1 MIELVNTSVPNG
13 LISGT
18 HGFTTVAM
26 TRGVSDRQR
35 AQLEGFCAYIHR
47 TSAHDERY
55 FRENPVNWFH
65 VLLRQGE
72 HVLGRVAPAEFDYTG
87 RTNRLAR
94 LWLLEDGQMPQ
105 VGGAEVLRQTKGH
118 FAEAWSGEPR
128 YLEPGSGAE
137 ALARVHALPG
147 GGCALW
153 RSRFGA
159 QGERW
164 AQRLAWQLQV
174 QLQRNVVTPFY
185 FKADPARDVAGE
197 LLLGLFGEVIALLPE
212 ALRPRV
218 GFSTYAEALPME
230 AICHLRAIYGE
241 EKTFAALA
249 ATQPWVDCLAGRV
262 VNEARLPEADPTPR
276 PAAAAL
282 VATPSTP
289 AGVPKPTMPQRPMT
303 PQGRRAPTQ
312 PAAIPAWAQ
321 GRAAALQPKRPRA
334 TAWIIGVAAVLVL
347 LMAGGTIGYLLRQMK
362 QADKKV
368 EQTEEPVPEEVLRPI
383 DPALAE
389 RERQAREEQ
398 IARAEQEAKAA
409 QAAEEQAKAE
419 AEVARQQ
426 AAEAAKAQAAAE
438 AERRAQAAEA
448 KRQREAEAAAEQAK
462 RMAAEAR
469 LTAYQR
475 VERLERGARPK
486 DAGQH
491 YEVFF
496 YEGGALTVWA
506 VTYEKSN
513 LPGAPSREVWHKEP
527 GGEVSP
533 KPEAV
538 GASPCV
544 LWLGTGNE
552 LWVEWPKRAP
562 SALWF
567 ATSERFNL
575 REACFGPEAA
585 VAETWRKLGGGPY
598 KVSVEIAGS
607 QAAPSFQWVQEVLTQ
622 EEARKQLVEMLTGSL
637 KQQRQQQSK
646 EVEFLDKE
654 VKALEV
660 EYNNLRK
667 KNGEMKGLKQR
678 KSGIK
683 PNKEKDKKKQDDLKA
698 QWKNL
703 TAQID
708 NLEKI
713 ASDEKVKDKEKALKK
728 ARESL
733 ARCQE
738 WLAETEGRMN
748 AEMKVEAFRFAV
760 EVAQGEEEAGR

>member
-26 TRGVSDRQR
+26 TRGVSDRQC

-128 YLEPGSGAE
+128 YLEPGAGAE
-137 ALARVHALPG
+137 ALARVHAMPG

-174 QLQRNVVTPFY
+174 QLQRKVATPIY

-212 ALRPRV
+212 ALRPQV

-241 EKTFAALA
+241 EKTFAAMA
-249 ATQPWVDCLAGRV
+249 ATQPWVDCLSGRV

-276 PAAAAL
+276 SAVVAP
-282 VATPSTP
+282 VATPSAP
-289 AGVPKPTMPQRPMT
+289 AGAPMPARPQRSVT
-303 PQGRRAPTQ
+303 PQGRSAFAQ

-321 GRAAALQPKRPRA
+321 GRAAALQPKRTRA
-334 TAWIIGVAAVLVL
+334 TAWIIGMAAVLVL
-347 LMAGGTIGYLLRQMK
+347 LMAGGTIGYLLQMK
-362 QADKKV
+362 QAAEKV
-368 EQTEEPVPEEVLRPI
+368 ELVEEPLSEEPPRPI
-383 DPALAE
+383 DSALE
-389 RERQAREEQ
+389 KRERQAQEEKV
-398 IARAEQEAKAA
+398 ARAEQEAKAA
-409 QAAEEQAKAE
+409 QAAEEQAKAKAE
-419 AEVARQQ
+419 AARQQ
-426 AAEAAKAQAAAE
+426 AAEEAKAQAAEDAK
-438 AERRAQAAEA
+438 RAQEAEA
-448 KRQREAEAAAEQAK
+448 KRKREDEAAAEQAK
-462 RMAAEAR
+462 RTAEAR

-475 VERLERGARPK
+475 AERLERGARPK

-496 YEGGALTVWA
+496 YEGGPLTVWT
-506 VTYEKSN
+506 VTYEKSK
-513 LPGAPSREVWHKEP
+513 LPGGPSREVWHKEP
-527 GGEVSP
+527 GGEAAP

-544 LWLGTGNE
+544 LWLSTGKV
-552 LWVEWPKRAP
+552 LWVEWPKRAQ
-562 SALWF
+562 SDHWF
-567 ATSERFNL
+567 AEGDRFNL
-575 REACFGPEAA
+575 REACFGPESA
-585 VAETWRKLGGGPY
+585 VAETWRKLGGGSY
-598 KVSVEIAGS
+598 KVIVEIAKPQGS
-607 QAAPSFQWVQEVLTQ
+607 LTFLWAQEMLTK
-622 EEARKQLVEMLTGSL
+622 EEARKQMLEKLTGSL
-637 KQQRQQQSK
+637 KQKWQQQSQ
-646 EVEFLDKE
+646 EVERLDKV
-654 VKALEV
+654 VKDLEA
-660 EYNNLRK
+660 EYDNLRK
-667 KNGEMKGLKQR
+667 KNGEMKDLKEK
-678 KSGIK
+678 KSRIE
-683 PNKEKDKKKQDDLKA
+683 PSKEKDKKKQDALKA
-698 QWKNL
+698 QKKSL

-728 ARESL
+728 TRESL
-733 ARCQE
+733 ARCRVS
-738 WLAETEGRMN
+738 LDETDGRLN
-748 AEMKVEAFRFAV
+748 AGIEIEAFRFAV
-760 EVAQGEEEAGR
+760 EVELCEEEAGR

>member
-128 YLEPGSGAE
+128 YLEPGVGAE
-137 ALARVHALPG
+137 VLARVHAMPG

-174 QLQRNVVTPFY
+174 QLQRNVVTPIY

-230 AICHLRAIYGE
+230 ATCHLRAIYGE
-241 EKTFAALA
+241 EKTFAALS

-276 PAAAAL
+276 PAAAAP
-282 VATPSTP
+282 VATPSAP
-289 AGVPKPTMPQRPMT
+289 AGAPMPAMPQRPVT
-303 PQGRRAPTQ
+303 PQRRSALAQ
-312 PAAIPAWAQ
+312 SAAIPAWAQ
-321 GRAAALQPKRPRA
+321 GRAAALQPKRTRA
-334 TAWIIGVAAVLVL
+334 TAWIIGMVAVLVL
-347 LMAGGTIGYLLRQMK
+347 LMAGGTIGYLLLQMK
-362 QADKKV
+362 QTAEKV
-368 EQTEEPVPEEVLRPI
+368 ELVEEPLSEEAPRPI
-383 DPALAE
+383 DSVLEE

-409 QAAEEQAKAE
+409 QAAEVQAKAE
-419 AEVARQQ
+419 AEAARQQ
-426 AAEAAKAQAAAE
+426 AAEEAKAQAAEE
-438 AERRAQAAEA
+438 AKRAQEAEA
-448 KRQREAEAAAEQAK
+448 KRKREAEAAEQAK
-462 RMAAEAR
+462 RKAAEAR

-475 VERLERGARPK
+475 AERLEQGARPK

-496 YEGGALTVWA
+496 YEGGTLTVWT
-506 VTYEKSN
+506 VTYEKSK
-513 LPGAPSREVWHKEP
+513 LPGGPSREVWHKEP
-527 GGEVSP
+527 GSEAAP

-544 LWLGTGNE
+544 LWLSAGKA

-562 SALWF
+562 SDRWF
-567 ATSERFNL
+567 AEGDRFNL
-575 REACFGPEAA
+575 REACFGPESA

-598 KVSVEIAGS
+598 KVSMEIAGS
-607 QAAPSFQWVQEVLTQ
+607 QAAHFFLWTQEVLTK
-622 EEARKQLVEMLTGSL
+622 EEARKQMREKLTDSL
-637 KQQRQQQSK
+637 KQQWQQQSK
-646 EVEFLDKE
+646 EVERRDKE
-654 VKALEV
+654 VKSLEA
-660 EYNNLRK
+660 EHAKLQQNNK
-667 KNGEMKGLKQR
+667 EMKDLKEK
-678 KSGIK
+678 KSGVEL
-683 PNKEKDKKKQDDLKA
+683 NKEKDKKKQDALKA
-698 QWKNL
+698 QKKSL
-703 TAQID
+703 TDQID
-708 NLEKI
+708 KLAKE
-713 ASDEKVKDKEKALKK
+713 ASDEKVKDKEKELKK

-733 ARCQE
+733 AHYKGR
-738 WLAETEGRMN
+738 LAETEGLLN
-748 AEMKVEAFRFAV
+748 AEIKVETYRFAV
-760 EVAQGEEEAGR
+760 EVEQGEEETGR